1 MDSRR
6 FTAAEKGKGY
16 LQQDQQQPRKRIR
29 ALELDTSALIM
40 ENNLTFIGRVSNP
53 REQPFG
59 ALISSLPR
67 KGSLKG
73 TVVGKDLGQNCF

>member
-6 FTAAEKGKGY
+6 FTAAEKGKGH

-29 ALELDTSALIM
+29 APEIDTSALIM
-40 ENNLTFIGRVSNP
+40 ENNLTLIGRVSNP
-53 REQPFG
+53 REQPIG

-67 KGSLKG
+67 K
-73 TVVGKDLGQNCF
+73 